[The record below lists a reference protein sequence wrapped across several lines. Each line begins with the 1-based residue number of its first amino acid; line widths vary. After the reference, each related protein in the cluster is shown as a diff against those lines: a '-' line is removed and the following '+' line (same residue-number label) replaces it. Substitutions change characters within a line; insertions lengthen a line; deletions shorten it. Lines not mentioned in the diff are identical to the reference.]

1 MKISDMN
8 WMQVEDYLKKDDR
21 LIIVVGAIEQHGYLS
36 LATDVKIPMKLA
48 EEASEKTGVLIA
60 PPMNFGCSPYFTSYP
75 GTLSVRVSTLLAVIE
90 DIIRSA
96 YNQGF
101 RKILVLNGHGGNTA
115 ISTYL
120 YELANEL
127 LDMQAKFYSWWTQE
141 VIADIAKKHGLEG
154 NHANWMEAFPFTV
167 IGEMPKEKKE
177 TPGPIHTTN
186 SDEVRKHYGDGSFG
200 GDYLAEEK
208 VMDEV
213 FEACLDEVL
222 GLLKFD

>member
-1 MKISDMN
+1 MKISEMN
-8 WMQVEDYLKKDDR
+8 WMQVEEYLAKDKR

-48 EEASEKTGVLIA
+48 EAVSEKTGVLIA

-96 YNQGF
+96 YYQGF
-101 RKILVLNGHGGNTA
+101 RKFLMLNGHGGNTA
-115 ISTYL
+115 ISTFL

-127 LDMQAKFYSWWTQE
+127 PDLQAKFYSWWTQD

-167 IGEMPKEKKE
+167 VSDMPEVKKDTFE
-177 TPGPIHTTN
+177 STHPMNTE
-186 SDEVRKHYGDGSFG
+186 EVRKICGDGSFG
-200 GDYLAEEK
+200 GDYLADEK
-208 VMDEV
+208 VMDEILD
-213 FEACLDEVL
+213 ACSGEVL